1 MLQAVV
7 CGYLGADA
15 ECKTEQGR
23 EFTTFR
29 VAHSDRWVDAN
40 QQTHESTTWVDCIM
54 SGHPNVAEYLKQGTL
69 VYVSGHVKLRAY
81 SSEKVRAFV
90 AGMTISVVTVELLGG
105 GSDAVPRRLY
115 DKAGIMHEVRKY
127 YYTDTPGE
135 VLTNGRGREFA
146 VDDNG
151 WVFPMEEAQKQMQ
164 EQGAQW
170 QGLDKSG
177 ASAAD
182 DSSQEN
188 GESKKPKS
196 NKTTTK

>member
-1 MLQAVV
+1 MLQAIV

-54 SGHPNVAEYLKQGTL
+54 SGHPNVAQYLKQGTL

-90 AGMTISVVTVELLGG
+90 AGMTISVVTIELLGG
-105 GSDAVPRRLY
+105 GSDVVPRRLY
-115 DKAGIMHEVRKY
+115 DKAGVMHEVKKY
-127 YYTDTPGE
+127 YFTDTPGE

-151 WVFPMEEAQKQMQ
+151 WVFPMEEAQRQMQ
-164 EQGAQW
+164 VQGAQL
-170 QGLDKSG
+170 QGEGQPD
-177 ASAAD
+177 AAAAGGSEPD
-182 DSSQEN
+182 GS
-188 GESKKPKS
+188 ESK
-196 NKTTTK
+196 

>member
-1 MLQAVV
+1 MLVGIV

-29 VAHSDRWVDAN
+29 VAHSDRWTDAN

-90 AGMTISVVTVELLGG
+90 AGMTISVVSVELLGG

-115 DKAGIMHEVRKY
+115 DRAGVMHDVRKY

-151 WVFPMEEAQKQMQ
+151 WVFPMEEALQQMQ
-164 EQGAQW
+164 AQGAQW
-170 QGLDKSG
+170 QGLRKS
-177 ASAAD
+177 D
-182 DSSQEN
+182 ISQSDGSEPE
-188 GESKKPKS
+188 GTESEQAKS
-196 NKTTTK
+196 NKKSKK

>member
-1 MLQAVV
+1 MLQAIV

-15 ECKTEQGR
+15 ECKSEQGR

-135 VLTNGRGREFA
+135 VLTNGRGKEFA

-151 WVFPMEEAQKQMQ
+151 WVFPMEEAQRQMQ
-164 EQGAQW
+164 AQGAQW
-170 QGLDKSG
+170 QGLDKPD
-177 ASAAD
+177 AAAAD
-182 DSSQEN
+182 SSSQESA
-188 GESKKPKS
+188 ESKSTKS
-196 NKTTTK
+196 NKKSTK

>member
-15 ECKTEQGR
+15 EYKTEQGR
-23 EFTTFR
+23 QFTTFR
-29 VAHSDRWVDAN
+29 VAHSDRWTDAS

-90 AGMTISVVTVELLGG
+90 AGMTISVVTVELMGG
-105 GSDAVPRRLY
+105 GSDAVPRKLY

-127 YYTDTPGE
+127 YYTDAPGE

-164 EQGAQW
+164 AQAAQW
-170 QGLDKSG
+170 QGSILHD
-177 ASAAD
+177 ASVAD
-182 DSSQEN
+182 DSEPDGS
-188 GESKKPKS
+188 ESKETKS
-196 NKTTTK
+196 NKTTAK

>member
-1 MLQAVV
+1 MLQAIV

-54 SGHPNVAEYLKQGTL
+54 SGHPNVAQYLKQGTL
-69 VYVSGHVKLRAY
+69 IYVSGHVKLRAY

-105 GSDAVPRRLY
+105 GSDVVPRRLY
-115 DKAGIMHEVRKY
+115 DKAGVMHEVKKY
-127 YYTDTPGE
+127 YFTDTPGE

-151 WVFPMEEAQKQMQ
+151 WVFPMEEAQRQMQ
-164 EQGAQW
+164 GQGAQL
-170 QGLDKSG
+170 QGEGQTD
-177 ASAAD
+177 AAAAG
-182 DSSQEN
+182 DSEPDGS
-188 GESKKPKS
+188 ESK
-196 NKTTTK
+196 

>member
-29 VAHSDRWVDAN
+29 VAHSDRWTDAN

-115 DKAGIMHEVRKY
+115 DKAGVMHEVRKY
-127 YYTDTPGE
+127 YFTDTPGE
-135 VLTNGRGREFA
+135 VLTNGRGKEFA

-151 WVFPMEEAQKQMQ
+151 WVFPMEEAQQQ
-164 EQGAQW
+164 ILAQGAQW
-170 QGLDKSG
+170 QGSVLHD
-177 ASAAD
+177 ASAAG
-182 DSSQEN
+182 DSSQESTD
-188 GESKKPKS
+188 SKKTKS
-196 NKTTTK
+196 EKPTTK

>member
-1 MLQAVV
+1 MLTAIV

-15 ECKTEQGR
+15 ERKTEQGR

-151 WVFPMEEAQKQMQ
+151 WVFPMEEAQRQMQ

-182 DSSQEN
+182 DSSQEST
-188 GESKKPKS
+188 ESKKTKS

>member
-29 VAHSDRWVDAN
+29 VAHSDRWTDAN

-81 SSEKVRAFV
+81 SSEKARAFV

-105 GSDAVPRRLY
+105 GSDSVPRRLY
-115 DKAGIMHEVRKY
+115 DKAGVMHEVRKY
-127 YYTDTPGE
+127 YFTDTPGE
-135 VLTNGRGREFA
+135 VLTNGRGKEFA

-151 WVFPMEEAQKQMQ
+151 WVFPMEEAQQQ
-164 EQGAQW
+164 ILAQGAQW
-170 QGLDKSG
+170 QGSVLHD

-182 DSSQEN
+182 DSSQESTD
-188 GESKKPKS
+188 SKKTKS
-196 NKTTTK
+196 NKRATK

>member
-1 MLQAVV
+1 MLQAIV

>member
-1 MLQAVV
+1 MLQAIV

-15 ECKTEQGR
+15 ERKTEQGR

-164 EQGAQW
+164 AQGAQW
-170 QGLDKSG
+170 QGLDKSD

-182 DSSQEN
+182 GSEPS
-188 GESKKPKS
+188 GSESKNTKS

>member
-1 MLQAVV
+1 MLQAIV

-115 DKAGIMHEVRKY
+115 DKAGIMHEVKKY
-127 YYTDTPGE
+127 YFTDTPGE
-135 VLTNGRGREFA
+135 VLTNGRGKEFA

-151 WVFPMEEAQKQMQ
+151 WVFPMEVAQQQMQ
-164 EQGAQW
+164 AQDTQQQSQGQS
-170 QGLDKSG
+170 D

-182 DSSQEN
+182 NSQQTAT
-188 GESKKPKS
+188 ESKKAKS
-196 NKTTTK
+196 NKNSKK

>member
-1 MLQAVV
+1 MLQAIV

-40 QQTHESTTWVDCIM
+40 KQTHENTTWVDCIM
-54 SGHPNVAEYLKQGTL
+54 SGHPNVVEYLKQGTL

-81 SSEKVRAFV
+81 SSEKMRAFV

-127 YYTDTPGE
+127 FYTDTPGE
-135 VLTNGRGREFA
+135 VLTNGRGKEFA

-151 WVFPMEEAQKQMQ
+151 WVFPMEEAQQQMQ
-164 EQGAQW
+164 AGGAQW
-170 QGLDKSG
+170 QMLDKLD

-182 DSSQEN
+182 GSEQSAS
-188 GESKKPKS
+188 ESK
-196 NKTTTK
+196 

>member
-1 MLQAVV
+1 MLQAIV

-29 VAHSDRWVDAN
+29 VAHSDRWTDAN

-115 DKAGIMHEVRKY
+115 DKAGVMHEVRKY
-127 YYTDTPGE
+127 YFTDTPGE

-151 WVFPMEEAQKQMQ
+151 WVFPMEEALQQMQ
-164 EQGAQW
+164 AQGAQW

-177 ASAAD
+177 TSAAE
-182 DSSQEN
+182 DSSQESTD
-188 GESKKPKS
+188 SKKTKS
-196 NKTTTK
+196 NKPTTK

>member
-1 MLQAVV
+1 MLQAIV
-7 CGYLGADA
+7 CGYIGADA

-54 SGHPNVAEYLKQGTL
+54 SGHPNVAEYLKQGAL

-81 SSEKVRAFV
+81 SSEKMRAFV

-105 GSDAVPRRLY
+105 GSDTVPRRLY
-115 DKAGIMHEVRKY
+115 DKAGVMHEVRKY

-135 VLTNGRGREFA
+135 VLTNGRGKEFA

-151 WVFPMEEAQKQMQ
+151 WVFPMEEAQRQMQ

-188 GESKKPKS
+188 TDSKSTKS
-196 NKTTTK
+196 NKKNTK

>member
-1 MLQAVV
+1 MLQAIV

-29 VAHSDRWVDAN
+29 VAHSDRWVDAD

-54 SGHPNVAEYLKQGTL
+54 SGHPNVANYLKQGTL

-90 AGMTISVVTVELLGG
+90 AGMTIRVVTVELLGG

-115 DKAGIMHEVRKY
+115 DRAGVMHDVKKY
-127 YYTDTPGE
+127 YFTNTPGE
-135 VLTNGRGREFA
+135 VLTNGRGKEFA

-151 WVFPMEEAQKQMQ
+151 WVFPMEVAQQQMQ
-164 EQGAQW
+164 ALDAQQQSQGQPDA
-170 QGLDKSG
+170 
-177 ASAAD
+177 AAAD
-182 DSSQEN
+182 SSSQERA
-188 GESKKPKS
+188 
-196 NKTTTK
+196 

>member
-1 MLQAVV
+1 MLQAIV

-15 ECKTEQGR
+15 ELKTEQGR

-29 VAHSDRWVDAN
+29 VAHSDRWTDAN

-115 DKAGIMHEVRKY
+115 DKAGVMHEVRKY
-127 YYTDTPGE
+127 YYTDVPGE
-135 VLTNGRGREFA
+135 VLTNGRGKEFA

-151 WVFPMEEAQKQMQ
+151 WVFPMEVAQQQMQ
-164 EQGAQW
+164 AQGAQW
-170 QGLDKSG
+170 QGLDKQE
-177 ASAAD
+177 ASQQD
-182 DSSQEN
+182 DSSQSAE
-188 GESKKPKS
+188 ESKPAKS
-196 NKTTTK
+196 NKKNAK

>member
-1 MLQAVV
+1 MLQAIV

-29 VAHSDRWVDAN
+29 VAHSDRWVDADK
-40 QQTHESTTWVDCIM
+40 QTHESTTWVDCIM

-115 DKAGIMHEVRKY
+115 DRAGVMHDVKKY
-127 YYTDTPGE
+127 YFTDAPGE
-135 VLTNGRGREFA
+135 ILTNGRGREFA

-151 WVFPMEEAQKQMQ
+151 WVFPMEEAQRQMQ
-164 EQGAQW
+164 AQGAQW
-170 QGLDKSG
+170 QGLDKSDT
-177 ASAAD
+177 SAAD
-182 DSSQEN
+182 GSSQESAD
-188 GESKKPKS
+188 SKNTKS
-196 NKTTTK
+196 NKKTTK

>member
-1 MLQAVV
+1 MLQAIV

-15 ECKTEQGR
+15 ECKTDQGR

-29 VAHSDRWVDAN
+29 VAHTDRWVDAN

-54 SGHPNVAEYLKQGTL
+54 SGHPNVAGYLKQGTL

-115 DKAGIMHEVRKY
+115 DKAGVMHDVKKY
-127 YYTDTPGE
+127 YYTDAPGE
-135 VLTNGRGREFA
+135 LLTNGRGREFA

-151 WVFPMEEAQKQMQ
+151 WVFPMEVAQQQMQ
-164 EQGAQW
+164 AQDA
-170 QGLDKSG
+170 QQKSE
-177 ASAAD
+177 AKQEATSAD
-182 DSSQEN
+182 DSQQAAS
-188 GESKKPKS
+188 ESKTEKS
-196 NKTTTK
+196 KTKNAK

>member
-1 MLQAVV
+1 MLQAIV

-29 VAHSDRWVDAN
+29 VAHSDRWTDAN

-105 GSDAVPRRLY
+105 GADAVPRRLY
-115 DKAGIMHEVRKY
+115 DRAGVMHDVRKY

-135 VLTNGRGREFA
+135 VLTNGRGKEFA

-151 WVFPMEEAQKQMQ
+151 WVFPMEVAQQQMQ
-164 EQGAQW
+164 AQDA
-170 QGLDKSG
+170 QQQSEAKLE
-177 ASAAD
+177 ATSAD
-182 DSSQEN
+182 GSQQTAT
-188 GESKKPKS
+188 ESETAKS
-196 NKTTTK
+196 NKKAKK

>member
-1 MLQAVV
+1 MLQAIV

-29 VAHSDRWVDAN
+29 VAHSDRWTDAN

-115 DKAGIMHEVRKY
+115 DSAGVMHDVRKY

-151 WVFPMEEAQKQMQ
+151 WVFPMEEALQQMQ
-164 EQGAQW
+164 AQGAQW
-170 QGLDKSG
+170 QGLRKAD
-177 ASAAD
+177 ASQSD
-182 DSSQEN
+182 GSETQ
-188 GESKKPKS
+188 GTESETAKS
-196 NKTTTK
+196 NK

>member
-1 MLQAVV
+1 MLQAIV

-29 VAHSDRWVDAN
+29 VAHSDRWVDADK
-40 QQTHESTTWVDCIM
+40 QTHESTTWVDCIM

-105 GSDAVPRRLY
+105 GSDAVPRRLF
-115 DKAGIMHEVRKY
+115 DRAGVMHDVKKY
-127 YYTDTPGE
+127 YFTDAPGE
-135 VLTNGRGREFA
+135 ILTNGRGKEFA

-151 WVFPMEEAQKQMQ
+151 WVFPMEIAQQQMQ
-164 EQGAQW
+164 AQDAQQQSQGQP
-170 QGLDKSG
+170 D
-177 ASAAD
+177 ASAAGG
-182 DSSQEN
+182 SSQDSA
-188 GESKKPKS
+188 ESKNTNS
-196 NKTTTK
+196 NKKTTK

>member
-1 MLQAVV
+1 MLQAIV

-29 VAHSDRWVDAN
+29 VAHSDRWTDAN

-115 DKAGIMHEVRKY
+115 DKAGVMHDVKKY
-127 YYTDTPGE
+127 YYTDAPGE
-135 VLTNGRGREFA
+135 ILTNGRGREFA

-151 WVFPMEEAQKQMQ
+151 WVFPMEVAQQQMQ
-164 EQGAQW
+164 AQAA
-170 QGLDKSG
+170 QQQSESQPDATANDGTSQ
-177 ASAAD
+177 SA
-182 DSSQEN
+182 E
-188 GESKKPKS
+188 ESKPAKS
-196 NKTTTK
+196 KTKNAK

>member
-1 MLQAVV
+1 MLQAIV

-29 VAHSDRWVDAN
+29 VAHSDRWIDAN

-115 DKAGIMHEVRKY
+115 DRAGVMHEVKKY
-127 YYTDTPGE
+127 YFTDTPGE
-135 VLTNGRGREFA
+135 VLTNGRGKEFA

-151 WVFPMEEAQKQMQ
+151 WVFPMEEAQRQMQ
-164 EQGAQW
+164 AQGAQQ
-170 QGLDKSG
+170 QGEGQPDT
-177 ASAAD
+177 SAAGGSEPD
-182 DSSQEN
+182 GS
-188 GESKKPKS
+188 ESKKTKS
-196 NKTTTK
+196 NKTSTK

>member
-1 MLQAVV
+1 
-7 CGYLGADA
+7 
-15 ECKTEQGR
+15 
-23 EFTTFR
+23 
-29 VAHSDRWVDAN
+29 
-40 QQTHESTTWVDCIM
+40 
-54 SGHPNVAEYLKQGTL
+54 
-69 VYVSGHVKLRAY
+69 
-81 SSEKVRAFV
+81 
-90 AGMTISVVTVELLGG
+90 MTISVVTVELLGG

>member
-1 MLQAVV
+1 MLQAIV

-115 DKAGIMHEVRKY
+115 DKAGVMHEVKKY
-127 YYTDTPGE
+127 YFTDTPGE

-151 WVFPMEEAQKQMQ
+151 WVFPMEVAQQQ
-164 EQGAQW
+164 IAAQAAQW
-170 QGLDKSG
+170 QGSVLHD

-182 DSSQEN
+182 GSEPDGS
-188 GESKKPKS
+188 ESKKTKS

>member
-1 MLQAVV
+1 MLQAIV

-15 ECKTEQGR
+15 ECKSEQGR

-115 DKAGIMHEVRKY
+115 DKAGIMHEVKKY
-127 YYTDTPGE
+127 YFTDTPGE
-135 VLTNGRGREFA
+135 VLTNGRGKEFA

-151 WVFPMEEAQKQMQ
+151 WVFPMEVAQQQMQ
-164 EQGAQW
+164 AQDAQQQSQGQS
-170 QGLDKSG
+170 DT
-177 ASAAD
+177 SAAD
-182 DSSQEN
+182 GSKQTAT
-188 GESKKPKS
+188 ESKSTKS
-196 NKTTTK
+196 NKTNTK

>member
-1 MLQAVV
+1 MLVGIV

-15 ECKTEQGR
+15 ECKSENGR

-29 VAHSDRWVDAN
+29 VAHSDRWVDADK
-40 QQTHESTTWVDCIM
+40 QTHESTTWVDCIM

-105 GSDAVPRRLY
+105 GSDAVPRRLF
-115 DKAGIMHEVRKY
+115 DRAGVMHDVKKY
-127 YYTDTPGE
+127 YFTDAPGE
-135 VLTNGRGREFA
+135 ILTNGRGREFA

-151 WVFPMEEAQKQMQ
+151 WVFPMEVAQQQMQ
-164 EQGAQW
+164 AQDAQQQSQGQP
-170 QGLDKSG
+170 DTT
-177 ASAAD
+177 AAD
-182 DSSQEN
+182 DSKQTTT
-188 GESKKPKS
+188 ESKSTKS
-196 NKTTTK
+196 NKNSKK